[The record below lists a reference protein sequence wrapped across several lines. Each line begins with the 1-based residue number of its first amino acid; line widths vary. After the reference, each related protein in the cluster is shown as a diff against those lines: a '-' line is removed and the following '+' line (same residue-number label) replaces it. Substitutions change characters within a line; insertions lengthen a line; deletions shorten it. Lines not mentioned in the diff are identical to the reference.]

1 MSAIKIRRSKKV
13 YQTVLNSRGERR
25 EFKITW
31 GLAEGYGATAKTHT
45 PDEVVALIEDYLK
58 NKAAGGES
66 YLTGTVTTGV
76 VVYAWPQEKGE
87 AGSGHEPNAV
97 YSGEVSPLYNSGLSD
112 EFVGK
117 ILDEMAGQI
126 GGQLGQTRVYVA
138 FGHETWVLQKED
150 TATPTGE
157 TV

>member
-1 MSAIKIRRSKKV
+1 MYKLV
-13 YQTVLNSRGERR
+13 VGSRGERR

-31 GLAEGYGATAKTHT
+31 GLAEGYGLTAKLHT
-45 PDEVVALIEDYLK
+45 PEEVVSMVETYLK
-58 NKAAGGES
+58 NKAAGEES
-66 YLTGTVTTGV
+66 YLTGTVTTGT
-76 VVYAWPQEKGE
+76 VVYAWPEGKGQ

-117 ILDEMAGQI
+117 ILNEMAGQI

-150 TATPTGE
+150 TSTPTGE
-157 TV
+157 KV